1 MNGYVQRRFMFKTLI
16 VDDNAEFRQSLND
29 ILATRFP
36 AMHVVEAGD
45 GMQARG
51 QIVALEPDLIFMDIS
66 LPDGNGLDLA
76 REFKTVHVDTVIIV
90 ITGYDLP
97 EYRLAARE
105 CGASHFLSKASVDQ
119 AEILSLVESIV
130 SGSGSVR

>member
-1 MNGYVQRRFMFKTLI
+1 MFKTLI
-16 VDDNAEFRQSLND
+16 VDDNAAFRQSLND
-29 ILATRFP
+29 ILAARFP
-36 AMHVVEAGD
+36 TMHVVEAGD

-76 REFKTVHVDTVIIV
+76 REFKTVHVDAVIVV

-97 EYRLAARE
+97 EYRSAARE
-105 CGASHFLSKASVDQ
+105 CGASHFLSKASVKQ
-119 AEILSLVESIV
+119 AEILSLVDSIV